1 MNILDI
7 INSLENES
15 EKMNMLTF
23 YFTAFITLISAILG
37 ATFSIH
43 ATIAG
48 ENREKEY
55 ALYMLARSIAIVWVA
70 VMALIIHS
78 TPLLVAITSAMLVI
92 QIVDGIIGLYIKNP
106 IRTIGPFIMAL
117 LHAIC
122 LYFCL

>member
-48 ENREKEY
+48 ENREKE
-55 ALYMLARSIAIVWVA
+55 
-70 VMALIIHS
+70 
-78 TPLLVAITSAMLVI
+78 
-92 QIVDGIIGLYIKNP
+92 
-106 IRTIGPFIMAL
+106 
-117 LHAIC
+117 
-122 LYFCL
+122 